1 MCCSRQPS
9 EESLASSKE
18 CHGLMHCGHT
28 DRLITTVLLH
38 DFFQS
43 GAKTYQELS
52 EYLEAVRE
60 HPVGRLWV
68 DCLIKPTLLALQLL
82 RAQRDGGFLL
92 QQVSLEAM
100 MPYFF
105 AAGHMNYT
113 PYIVYET
120 GIKIVELTTRKGD
133 KTTLYFSVS
142 MMPIVHETICWTS
155 GKSSLTR
162 VWRYC
167 ANDYHC

>member
-1 MCCSRQPS
+1 MERPLPLEISGAASRNDAYADIVS
-9 EESLASSKE
+9 WVHRDADEGIRCGCAAHGSLRRSRSGIITGKSWTNALRAY
-18 CHGLMHCGHT
+18 H
-28 DRLITTVLLH
+28 LITTVLLQ

-68 DCLIKPTLLALQLL
+68 DCLIMPTLLALQLL
-82 RAQRDGGFLL
+82 LAQRDGDFLL

-105 AAGHMNYT
+105 AAGHMNYAR
-113 PYIVYET
+113 YIPGV
-120 GIKIVELTTRKGD
+120 
-133 KTTLYFSVS
+133 
-142 MMPIVHETICWTS
+142 
-155 GKSSLTR
+155 
-162 VWRYC
+162 
-167 ANDYHC
+167 